1 MTPNTPLKTREEIVN
16 LLAEA
21 IHSRQGQEKH
31 LWLDD
36 CLKLAEAS
44 ILELEKKAVDKFINA
59 LIENY
64 RLKHDLEVFCKRW
77 QEKGQS

>member
-1 MTPNTPLKTREEIVN
+1 MTQNTPLKTRDEIVA
-16 LLAEA
+16 LLSEA

-44 ILELEKKAVDKFINA
+44 ILELEQEAIKNHMAQITME
-59 LIENY
+59 L
-64 RLKHDLEVFCKRW
+64 
-77 QEKGQS
+77 EKGTVIKPKGNK